1 MQRKLP
7 TWLFAASPFTIVM
20 NGTERESMLTEVRE
34 ISGYSIAELV
44 LAAKAGDQEA
54 QCALYE
60 RYHQSM
66 LALAYRKLC
75 NWDEAEELVQDVFI
89 QAFERIEQ
97 LRVPEAFGGW
107 LRQIVRRMA
116 INHLTRRRIA
126 VAGEVDAIDLAC
138 SDELTPLDDVLNTE
152 RCQQV
157 HSGLARLGD
166 IDRRTLEAF
175 YMGGQSLIEMSE
187 QFEAPIGTIKRRL
200 HVARKR
206 LAEEIGSVQAI

>member
-1 MQRKLP
+1 
-7 TWLFAASPFTIVM
+7 
-20 NGTERESMLTEVRE
+20 MLTEVRE
-34 ISGYSIAELV
+34 FTCYTIAELV
-44 LAAKAGDQEA
+44 LSAKAGDREA
-54 QCALYE
+54 QCTLYE

-66 LALAYRKLC
+66 LALAYRKLG

-89 QAFERIEQ
+89 QAFERIDQ

-116 INHLTRRRIA
+116 INHLTRRRIS
-126 VAGEVDAIDLAC
+126 VAGEVDAMEIAC

-157 HSGLARLGD
+157 RFGLARLGD
-166 IDRRTLEAF
+166 VDRKTLEAF
-175 YMGGQSLIEMSE
+175 YIGGQSLIEMAE
-187 QFEAPIGTIKRRL
+187 HFEAPIGTIKRRL

-206 LAEEIGSVQAI
+206 LAEEIGSFQAI